1 MLVSGDALMVALR
14 GVTLMRTHVAL
25 NHPEPCLFFSILSR
39 AGDLLNDPG
48 ITPTAVKLLVALVDM
63 ESPENLDANAKGHDG
78 VYGVAEGVPSLPPLP
93 PPPSLCPSLTMYIF
107 LFLYLS
113 LFCRGMP

>member
-1 MLVSGDALMVALR
+1 MVALR
-14 GVTLMRTHVAL
+14 GVTLMRTHGAL
-25 NHPEPCLFFSILSR
+25 NHPEPCLFFSILSC

-63 ESPENLDANAKGHDG
+63 ESPENVDANAKGHDG
-78 VYGVAEGVPSLPPLP
+78 VYGVAEGLPSLSP
-93 PPPSLCPSLTMYIF
+93 PPPSLSLSLCPSLTMYLF

-113 LFCRGMP
+113 LFYRGMP